1 MDSLV
6 RVSGLDLSY
15 FCVNFNN
22 FNAFYLTT
30 HTATPELPEIR
41 NAYHSVLVFLL
52 LSVDMFLSLC
62 GFIECGICGL
72 HVGYKLTDIALK
84 GLLICTCVISL
95 DLCCI

>member
-1 MDSLV
+1 M
-6 RVSGLDLSY
+6 RTTT
-15 FCVNFNN
+15 
-22 FNAFYLTT
+22 AFYLTT

-41 NAYHSVLVFLL
+41 NAYHPVLVFLL

-84 GLLICTCVISL
+84 RFINLYLCDIFRSLLHLSFL
-95 DLCCI
+95 QNLE

>member
-1 MDSLV
+1 MFSALLV
-6 RVSGLDLSY
+6 KCLL
-15 FCVNFNN
+15 
-22 FNAFYLTT
+22 FYLTT